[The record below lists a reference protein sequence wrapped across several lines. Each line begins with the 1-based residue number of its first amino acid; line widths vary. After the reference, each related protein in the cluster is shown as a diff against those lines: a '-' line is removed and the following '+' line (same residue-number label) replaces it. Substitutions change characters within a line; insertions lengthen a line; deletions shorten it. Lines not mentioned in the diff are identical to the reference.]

1 MPRYG
6 GMLQDIFHKRNT
18 TMQDN
23 KLDRQIQREQAII
36 RTSIIGVIVNILLSA
51 FKAVVGLLSNS
62 IAITLDA
69 VNNLSDALSSVVTI
83 IGTKL
88 AGKMPDREHPL
99 GHGRMEYLSS
109 LLVSAIILYA
119 GFISLTES
127 VKKIISPEQPDYS
140 TVSLIIVSVAI
151 ATKILLGSFV
161 KRQGKKVGSSAL
173 VASGADAAFDALL
186 SASVLASAIIYIIW
200 HISLEPFVGILISA
214 FIIKAGIEM
223 VKETLD
229 DILGKRA
236 DSNLSKKVRQLI
248 AEEPEVRGAYD
259 LIIHNY
265 GPDKNYASV
274 HLELPDTMCVNQ
286 VDLLTRRI
294 EAKVYK
300 ATGVVMTG
308 VGVYS
313 YNTSDDETARI
324 RNQVQE
330 IVMSYDWVLQMHG
343 FYADTEKKMLR
354 FDAVLSFDVRSYEDA
369 VRTICERLHSV
380 LPGYDIQIVPDIDV
394 SD

>member
-36 RTSIIGVIVNILLSA
+36 RTSIIGVIVNVLLSA
-51 FKAVVGLLSNS
+51 FKAIVGLLSNS

-127 VKKIISPEQPDYS
+127 VKKIIRPELPDYS
-140 TVSLIIVSVAI
+140 VASLIIVSVAI

-380 LPGYDIQIVPDIDV
+380 LPGYEIQIVPDIDV

>member
-36 RTSIIGVIVNILLSA
+36 RISIIGVIVNVLLSA

-151 ATKILLGSFV
+151 AAKILLGSFV

-330 IVMSYDWVLQMHG
+330 IVMSYDWVLQLHG

-369 VRTICERLHSV
+369 VMTICKRLHSV
-380 LPGYDIQIVPDIDV
+380 LPGYEIQIV
-394 SD
+394 

>member
-36 RTSIIGVIVNILLSA
+36 RTSIIGVIVNVLLSA

-127 VKKIISPEQPDYS
+127 VKKIIRPELPDYS
-140 TVSLIIVSVAI
+140 VASLIIVSVAI

-369 VRTICERLHSV
+369 VKTICERLHSV
-380 LPGYDIQIVPDIDV
+380 LPGYEIQIVPDIDV